1 MRPQIPPQPQPQPT
15 PYPAYPPNKPHIMR
29 PNGGR
34 QMDPNMMPTNR
45 GGGMVQN
52 MGGNV
57 NMRII
62 NQNNPE
68 TGMNG
73 NVNRNHYQMSMLNTV
88 GLKSDGKNNKKM
100 KN

>member
-1 MRPQIPPQPQPQPT
+1 MLNMRPQIAPQPQQAP
-15 PYPAYPPNKPHIMR
+15 PYPAAYPPKPHIMR

-34 QMDPNMMPTNR
+34 QIDPNMMTNNR
-45 GGGMVQN
+45 GGIVQN
-52 MGGNV
+52 MNNV

-73 NVNRNHYQMSMLNTV
+73 NVNRNQYQMSMLNTV